1 MKIEFVKFLLKCS
14 ILSKLPKT
22 FAQNHINGP
31 EPLVKITET
40 HLRPDY
46 MIDDEGHLPS
56 LVQNQNNNI
65 QIHNLD
71 NEWLAFKNHPEDL
84 EISDKEMLENY
95 KLADLVEDSE
105 FGGRPEEADLKI
117 RKSENDSKYY
127 QILNSEGKI
136 LICHNPNR
144 QPKFVTEKYL
154 KSIIEKEQGDS
165 DSDNDAHFG
174 DWIIKK
180 GKNEDDT
187 FILIHIAT
195 NGYLTYLGSTD
206 NYLNNL
212 KSRIRITC
220 DMSCDFGLCE
230 KNLALEDE
238 VTLDDNHY
246 FRIEEI

>member
-1 MKIEFVKFLLKCS
+1 M
-14 ILSKLPKT
+14 ILRC
-22 FAQNHINGP
+22 A
-31 EPLVKITET
+31 
-40 HLRPDY
+40 
-46 MIDDEGHLPS
+46 
-56 LVQNQNNNI
+56 
-65 QIHNLD
+65 
-71 NEWLAFKNHPEDL
+71 
-84 EISDKEMLENY
+84 
-95 KLADLVEDSE
+95 
-105 FGGRPEEADLKI
+105 
-117 RKSENDSKYY
+117 
-127 QILNSEGKI
+127 
-136 LICHNPNR
+136 
-144 QPKFVTEKYL
+144 
-154 KSIIEKEQGDS
+154 
-165 DSDNDAHFG
+165 
-174 DWIIKK
+174 KK